1 MAARIR
7 ASRTAPRKTLSNAD
21 RHASSVNLTPPG
33 EKDRAETRDGALDDV
48 LVEAIETI
56 RAAVASAAG
65 GDDPFVLND
74 STITIS
80 FAVTAEGTISIG
92 VNGSLSDEL
101 THTLVVS
108 LVPAQGVSFPGNVG
122 MG

>member
-1 MAARIR
+1 VPLP
-7 ASRTAPRKTLSNAD
+7 PR
-21 RHASSVNLTPPG
+21 
-33 EKDRAETRDGALDDV
+33 
-48 LVEAIETI
+48 AIETV

-65 GDDPFVLND
+65 DDDPFVLND

-92 VNGSLSDEL
+92 VNGSLREEL
-101 THTLVVS
+101 THALVVS

-122 MG
+122 TEC